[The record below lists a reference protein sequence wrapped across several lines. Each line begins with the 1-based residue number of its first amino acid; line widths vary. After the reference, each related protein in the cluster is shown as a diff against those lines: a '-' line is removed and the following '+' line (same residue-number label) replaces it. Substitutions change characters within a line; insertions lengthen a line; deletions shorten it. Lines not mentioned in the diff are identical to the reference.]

1 MTLTPPPTFV
11 WFVLTLFHQGFCLV
25 LLAPRRKPGRFLT
38 LKIRGR
44 YTFHQIN
51 TDIQQLITFIN
62 TSYSNKDDE
71 GLLLISNA
79 SDALDKIRYAFMTGP
94 DNFDAL
100 PNFYIKIIPAKT
112 NSIITIVD
120 SDIGMTKNE
129 QMNNTS
135 MVMADQL

>member
-1 MTLTPPPTFV
+1 M
-11 WFVLTLFHQGFCLV
+11 GS
-25 LLAPRRKPGRFLT
+25 FLP
-38 LKIRGR
+38 
-44 YTFHQIN
+44 
-51 TDIQQLITFIN
+51 
-62 TSYSNKDDE
+62 
-71 GLLLISNA
+71 ISNA

-94 DNFDAL
+94 DYIDAL